1 MKSNKRFVL
10 LCFFSFVA
18 LLGSYYFNFTKS
30 QEKLHTH
37 VDAFFHEKAPRWGE
51 YIFYSFLPPYKG
63 QYDSE
68 LYRKKKKTTIMSATD
83 TIEISTAFYH
93 PISFAEFILKNRE
106 TTLLLSKSVSYDVQ
120 VADSLF
126 KDLLNKADIIAE
138 TSVELKIRD
147 LHQMFPR
154 VDSMCQDAPFVKTIA
169 SGSVEGYTT
178 QPVGVGICD
187 HGMLYGHVKVAPSEV
202 LARMSWF
209 GMPQLLTLIFL
220 AVLWIVG
227 VYYGKYVSL
236 MLYFNKHVVLVGN
249 TCIDIPHQKV
259 YLWNGECRTF
269 SGIKQQFLKLLLE
282 AAPSYKLSKEHVC
295 RTIWN
300 RNAKDGQALYNVA
313 LTDMR
318 NLFILDDPA
327 LELLSFPKEGAQL
340 LIDHAL
346 IKKDRR
352 SHFAWIYLC
361 DHLKKKQ
368 QEKE

>member
-1 MKSNKRFVL
+1 
-10 LCFFSFVA
+10 
-18 LLGSYYFNFTKS
+18 
-30 QEKLHTH
+30 
-37 VDAFFHEKAPRWGE
+37 
-51 YIFYSFLPPYKG
+51 
-63 QYDSE
+63 
-68 LYRKKKKTTIMSATD
+68 MSATD

-209 GMPQLLTLIFL
+209 CSNQLYALFFILVLSLLGFSIGRYLQKLLYYQKHTILI
-220 AVLWIVG
+220 
-227 VYYGKYVSL
+227 
-236 MLYFNKHVVLVGN
+236 GN
-249 TCIDIPHQKV
+249 TCVDLPSQRLF
-259 YLWNGECRTF
+259 LWDGECRNITETH
-269 SGIKQQFLKLLLE
+269 STLLQMLLD
-282 AAPSYKLSKEHVC
+282 AAPEYKLMKEDVC
-295 RTIWN
+295 HTLWN
-300 RNAKDGQALYNVA
+300 RSAKDGQALYNVA
-313 LTDMR
+313 MTHLR
-318 NLFILDDPA
+318 NLFITEDPS
-327 LELLSFPKEGAQL
+327 LELKSIPKEGMQL
-340 LIDHAL
+340 LINASHTH
-346 IKKDRR
+346 RGR
-352 SHFAWIYLC
+352 WRHFAWMYI
-361 DHLKKKQ
+361 KSI
-368 QEKE
+368 